1 MTLSKILNAEP
12 AVLVAQGYKMTET
25 TIAKSLVVILVLALA
40 FAFYAHTEQTKA
52 YYACLALSE
61 KLAQQQKQPDG
72 GVRIVSLPY
81 CRI

>member
-1 MTLSKILNAEP
+1 MKQGAIIWALMLAV
-12 AVLVAQGYKMTET
+12 VLVTAG
-25 TIAKSLVVILVLALA
+25 
-40 FAFYAHTEQTKA
+40 FATYHRGEDRKA

-81 CRI
+81 CKI

>member
-1 MTLSKILNAEP
+1 MKQVAIVWALMLAV
-12 AVLVAQGYKMTET
+12 VLVVAG
-25 TIAKSLVVILVLALA
+25 
-40 FAFYAHTEQTKA
+40 FATYHRGEDRKA

-81 CRI
+81 CKI